1 MFGRIGNLGHGS
13 GWMIAA
19 AAPWLL
25 SLLVF
30 FAFPLA
36 GLVVLSLSD
45 QAGNFT
51 NGNYATIAD
60 LSSGRL
66 DVLLRTVR
74 IGLTVVVAS
83 LCIAVPVAYY
93 LAKII
98 HSLRLQSLILLLV
111 AATFLAGPLVRTVSW
126 RGILGVHGL
135 VNETLLQIGA
145 IQTPILSL
153 LYGELAMTLA
163 LTYNVFPFLLFTTY
177 LAMKMLDD
185 RIIAAARDLGATP
198 SAAFFRIVLPLA
210 APGVVTG
217 AVLVFVPTL
226 SAVLEPEIL
235 GGTSSRLMATAIRDQ
250 FFHAHNWP
258 LGAALTVTLIVTGAV
273 TVGVIGLVTALALSL
288 CTHYGLVKGAASHVK

>member
-1 MFGRIGNLGHGS
+1 MAAGYGNIARSS
-13 GWMIAA
+13 GWITAA
-19 AAPWLL
+19 AIPWLA
-25 SLLVF
+25 SLFVF

-36 GLVVLSLSD
+36 GLVALSLTD
-45 QAGNFT
+45 QAGQFSLA
-51 NGNYATIAD
+51 NYTTLAD

-66 DVLLRTVR
+66 DVLMRTLR
-74 IGLTVVVAS
+74 IGITVVAIS

-93 LAKII
+93 LAKIVK
-98 HSLRLQSLILLLV
+98 SPSMESLILLLV
-111 AATFLAGPLVRTVSW
+111 SATFLAGPLVRTVSW

-135 VNETLLQIGA
+135 INEPLLQLGLIE
-145 IQTPILSL
+145 TPILSL

-177 LAMKMLDD
+177 LSMKVLDD
-185 RIIAAARDLGATP
+185 RIIAAARDLGASP
-198 SAAFFRIVLPLA
+198 ASAFFRVVLPLA
-210 APGVVTG
+210 SPGVVAG

-258 LGAALTVTLIVTGAV
+258 LGAALTVLLIISGAL
-273 TVGVIGLVTALALSL
+273 TISIIALAASL
-288 CTHYGLVKGAASHVK
+288 FLRACSHYGLAAGGDQYGK

>member
-1 MFGRIGNLGHGS
+1 MAAGLVKIARCS
-13 GWMIAA
+13 GWISAA
-19 AAPWLL
+19 ALPWLS

-36 GLVVLSLSD
+36 GLAALSLTD
-45 QAGNFT
+45 QSGQFSFA
-51 NGNYATIAD
+51 NYASLAD

-66 DVLLRTVR
+66 DVLLRTLR
-74 IGLTVVVAS
+74 IGLTVIVAS

-93 LAKII
+93 LAKIVKSPRI
-98 HSLRLQSLILLLV
+98 ESLILLLV
-111 AATFLAGPLVRTVSW
+111 SATFLAGPLVRTVSW

-135 VNETLLQIGA
+135 INETLLQTGIIA
-145 IQTPILSL
+145 EPILSL

-177 LAMKMLDD
+177 LSMKVLDD
-185 RIIAAARDLGATP
+185 RIIAAARDLGASP
-198 SAAFFRIVLPLA
+198 ASAFFRVVLPLS

-258 LGAALTVTLIVTGAV
+258 LGAALTLVLIVSGAVTLILVA
-273 TVGVIGLVTALALSL
+273 LVTSLALRACS
-288 CTHYGLVKGAASHVK
+288 HFGLATGEARHA